1 MTEERA
7 MAADKRRKGEPAPRE
22 PNAKTRAALRAVVR
36 GDVQSFADV
45 DELIADLNSHRKS
58 TAR

>member
-1 MTEERA
+1 

-36 GDVQSFADV
+36 GDLQSFADV

>member
-1 MTEERA
+1 
-7 MAADKRRKGEPAPRE
+7 MAADERSKGEPARRE

-36 GDVQSFADV
+36 GDLQSFADV
-45 DELIADLNSHRKS
+45 DELIADLNPDRKS